1 MATTVSTTTPID
13 EFIFDIIVHDGIN
26 YYVNK
31 NEIYDKNYLYLGYI
45 DIDKNLIFESLSQK
59 CTRVLSNIN
68 AILTV
73 N

>member
-13 EFIFDIIVHDGIN
+13 EFIFDIIVHNGIN

-45 DIDKNLIFESLSQK
+45 DVDKNLIFESLSQK
-59 CTRVLSNIN
+59 CTRVLSNID
-68 AILTV
+68 AILTL